1 MSQAFF
7 LIGFLLISNLTLAQP
22 GNAHSH
28 EQHQA
33 KPHNH
38 GAGRLDFSYEKGQG
52 EIEIEVSADAILGS
66 EKSPKTE
73 TARQAEKE
81 KLKLFEKQVQDSLQI
96 SGADCKWIKSEVK
109 VDRHRHGKS
118 EHADVELEAKF
129 TCTQD
134 LKGKTLKLGLFQH
147 YPKLEKIEAQIL
159 TTEQQRGHVFDLK
172 NQEFQF

>member
-1 MSQAFF
+1 MSRTSF
-7 LIGFLLISNLTLAQP
+7 LIGLLLASSFAWAQA
-22 GNAHSH
+22 GKAHSH
-28 EQHQA
+28 DSHQA

-52 EIEIEVSADAILGS
+52 EIELEVSADAILGS

-73 TARQAEKE
+73 TERQAEKE

-96 SGADCKWIKSEVK
+96 SGADCKWTQSEVK

-118 EHADVELEAKF
+118 EHADVEMEAKF

-134 LKGKTLKLGLFQH
+134 LKAKALKLGLFQH

-159 TTEQQRGHVFDLK
+159 TTEQQRGHIFDPK